1 MRATVMI
8 VDDAVFM
15 RSTLPAIAK
24 EKGCRVI
31 AGADSGIEAMRTL
44 QKPFTPA
51 KVISSLESL
60 EE

>member
-1 MRATVMI
+1 MI

-15 RSTLPAIAK
+15 CSTLPAIAK

-31 AGADSGIEAMRTL
+31 AGAASGIEAMRTL